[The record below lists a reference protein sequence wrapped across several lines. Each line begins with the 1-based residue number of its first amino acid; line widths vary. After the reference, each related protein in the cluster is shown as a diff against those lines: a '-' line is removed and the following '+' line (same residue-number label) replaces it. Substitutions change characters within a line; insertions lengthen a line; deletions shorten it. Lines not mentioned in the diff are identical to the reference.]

1 MDNVYNY
8 LLTPHKLT
16 IVGNGRHVQIEKTH
30 QQFEKIK
37 QLLKERKF
45 EEILEIVDT
54 KTKIKKYMNNKVE
67 IENGVVTYNG
77 VNLHGKLIDRILQF
91 QKEDFDYEPLIKFLE
106 NQLQN
111 PVESAVD
118 SLYDFIEH
126 GNMPITQDGC
136 FLAYKCVGYD
146 FRDCYTGT
154 FDNNVGQICK
164 MNRMDCDFDRGNSC
178 SSGLHVCTFDY
189 IKSFYSIGNRVMIV
203 KVNPKDVISVPY
215 DYSNAKMRCCEYE
228 VIEEYKDFDN
238 NKAKKYFDD
247 SGYYDI
253 KIIENTTNDLPKL
266 EIGEIYELTK
276 YYNDSL
282 RKGVKIKIK
291 NMNNTN
297 VWVTRPRGGV
307 IHCISIDNFSK
318 ITKKC

>member
-16 IVGNGRHVQIEKTH
+16 IVGNGRHVQIENTH
-30 QQFEKIK
+30 TQFEEIK

-111 PVESAVD
+111 PVESSVD

-136 FLAYKCVGYD
+136 FLAYKCVRHD
-146 FRDCYTGT
+146 FTDCHTGT
-154 FDNNVGQICK
+154 FNNSVGQICK
-164 MNRMDCDFDRGNSC
+164 MDRVECDFDRYNSC

-203 KVNPKDVISVPY
+203 KVNPKDVISVPH

-228 VIEEYKDFDN
+228 VIEEYEDFYEHKDE
-238 NKAKKYFDD
+238 KYFDD
-247 SGYYDI
+247 SGYY
-253 KIIENTTNDLPKL
+253 IENTTNDLPEL

-291 NMNNTN
+291 NMNDTN
-297 VWVTRPRGGV
+297 VWVTRPRGGI
-307 IHCISIDNFSK
+307 IHCISVDNFSK
-318 ITKKC
+318 ITQKC